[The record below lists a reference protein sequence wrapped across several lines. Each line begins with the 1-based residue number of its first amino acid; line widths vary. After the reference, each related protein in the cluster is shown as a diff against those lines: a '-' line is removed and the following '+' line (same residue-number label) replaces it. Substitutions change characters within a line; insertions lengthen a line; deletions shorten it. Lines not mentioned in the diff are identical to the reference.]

1 MIVTAGCVTVAVVVV
16 TLRDVVVVET
26 VVLGPDETMTV
37 TIGTVPVA
45 VVTSVLGESVVVMGC
60 REDVLEAGIV
70 LPDWVIVDA
79 I

>member
-26 VVLGPDETMTV
+26 VVLGPDEMMTV

-60 REDVLEAGIV
+60 REDILEAGIV